1 MSMDDVE
8 EIVLVGGSSR
18 IPYVKDW
25 LKTFSG
31 KDTLNESL
39 NPDEAVAIGAATMAG
54 IMSA

>member
-1 MSMDDVE
+1 MDDVE

-18 IPYVKDW
+18 IPYVKEW